1 MRYGNNRCTAL
12 RKKRSYTCKSRT
24 LTARCRLAWASTNKV
39 AAAVCGGV
47 LLLCGVLVRFI
58 CGSPWGSSAA
68 LILKEQL
75 PSAFFTSLAFDAW
88 YALLGAC
95 FGAVMFSGER
105 SKVIC
110 LNGVY
115 KYWGALCFLCMI
127 LLGFLW
133 YPLFFVAARFALSA
147 LLCLAVIGLCVLC
160 GLCFWSVSRIFGS
173 LLLLHALYLLSLFF
187 RLLTI
192 LVA

>member
-1 MRYGNNRCTAL
+1 
-12 RKKRSYTCKSRT
+12 
-24 LTARCRLAWASTNKV
+24 
-39 AAAVCGGV
+39 
-47 LLLCGVLVRFI
+47 
-58 CGSPWGSSAA
+58 
-68 LILKEQL
+68 
-75 PSAFFTSLAFDAW
+75 
-88 YALLGAC
+88 
-95 FGAVMFSGER
+95 
-105 SKVIC
+105 
-110 LNGVY
+110 
-115 KYWGALCFLCMI
+115 MI

-173 LLLLHALYLLSLFF
+173 LLLLHALYLFSLFF